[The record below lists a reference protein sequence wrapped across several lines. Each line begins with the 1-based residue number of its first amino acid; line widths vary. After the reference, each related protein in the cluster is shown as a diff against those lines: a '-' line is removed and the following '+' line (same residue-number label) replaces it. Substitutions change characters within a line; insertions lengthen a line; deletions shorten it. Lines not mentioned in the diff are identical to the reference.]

1 MRTTISTKGQLV
13 LPAELRRRDGVVPG
27 EEFEI
32 RRLGRGVYRLAR
44 TTAPLNEGLVDH
56 LLACPEKGWFVP
68 VPSDSTAD
76 LAGPGIEEP
85 DDQIPR

>member
-27 EEFEI
+27 QEFEI
-32 RRLGRGVYRLAR
+32 KRLGRGVYRLAR
-44 TTAPLNEGLVDH
+44 TRAVVNEGLVAH
-56 LLACPEKGWFVP
+56 LLACPEQGWFEP

-76 LAGPGIEEP
+76 LTGLEIEP
-85 DDQIPR
+85 DH

>member
-27 EEFEI
+27 QEFEI
-32 RRLGRGVYRLAR
+32 KRLGPGVYRLAR
-44 TTAPLNEGLVDH
+44 TPTAVNEGFVEH
-56 LLACPEKGWFVP
+56 LMACPAHDWFVP

-76 LAGPGIEEP
+76 LPGPVIGERR
-85 DDQIPR
+85 D

>member
-1 MRTTISTKGQLV
+1 MRATISTKGQLV

-27 EEFEI
+27 QEFEI
-32 RRLGRGVYRLAR
+32 KRLGRGVYRLAR
-44 TTAPLNEGLVDH
+44 TPAAVNEGLVDH

-76 LAGPGIEEP
+76 LPAPGIEEP
-85 DDQIPR
+85 DD

>member
-27 EEFEI
+27 QEFEI
-32 RRLGRGVYRLAR
+32 KRLGRGVYRLAR
-44 TTAPLNEGLVDH
+44 TPAAVNEGLVDH
-56 LLACPEKGWFVP
+56 LLACPEKDWFVP

-76 LAGPGIEEP
+76 LPRSVVGEPG
-85 DDQIPR
+85 D